1 MGGAK
6 TRYLKSGFILADDVF
21 FSSGV
26 RITTLEL
33 SDYSGMAITYLYNCA
48 RAASNIKIELDH
60 ELENLLKRDMAKK
73 SLSLS

>member
-1 MGGAK
+1 M
-6 TRYLKSGFILADDVF
+6 TFF

-73 SLSLS
+73 KSLTVVN